1 MTKFRLSLDQ
11 ASNVLKNANCR
22 NNSTIAKVVKSL
34 QGGSN
39 GNTPDHL
46 KGHGDVS
53 WDKYSSATEMM
64 QFSHK

>member
-1 MTKFRLSLDQ
+1 MLI
-11 ASNVLKNANCR
+11 AV

-46 KGHGDVS
+46 KGHGSVS
-53 WDKYSSATEMM
+53 WDKYPLP
-64 QFSHK
+64 QK